1 MLNWHKRKTF
11 VLFTLFF
18 FTWFTLFSQSLFSQS
33 DKDHEDILLLG
44 IDSYKL
50 GDYEKSL
57 QILEEYIQYAK
68 KNRENLARAYYYLAK
83 NYYAVEPELVKSTLL
98 KAFEANWFLKVDEKD
113 IFFKEVAN
121 AIKQSFLDSLPV
133 NLYLKRAD
141 RAYEQGNYNLAIYFY
156 RLIAEKFPAKTF
168 EQQIGNCNKAQEQK
182 SRALNLYKKNQWEEA
197 YIELRE
203 LLKVSPADE
212 MVKSTIS
219 RIESDEI
226 LPLIK
231 TAEDF
236 FAVKNYKGAIPLF
249 EKVLEFMPNN
259 REMQARLTVCR
270 EMISKDSQNSESKSI
285 EKEGVKKKR
294 KRKFPILPVILGSIA
309 VGGILFLLFKK
320 KKETAPT
327 TGDIKVESSPNEASI
342 WLDNKDTG
350 KITPAILTDIQAGS
364 HTVKLA
370 KDGYLDYEVTINVEP
385 GKETLIFATL
395 TLAPTPNF
403 LTNQDSVSVPEGG
416 QNTFQVKLSEQPLD
430 SVNASVAWISGD
442 TDIAI
447 LSGHNLTF
455 TEANWDTYQ
464 AVTLRAIEDDDAAN
478 GEAIFRISAA
488 GVPDK
493 DIIAVEQDRGG
504 PGYLAV
510 TPNSGFT
517 SSGFSGGPFTPS
529 SKTYI
534 LENTGTGS
542 IHWTTSASIS
552 WISLSAAEGNLDPNS
567 STTVT
572 LSINNNAYGL
582 PTGTHTGTIT
592 FLNST
597 NGGGSTSRT
606 VVLDISTADILPTVT
621 FTGPANG
628 STVSGTVTIQ
638 VTASDDKGINKVEI
652 YVDNVLKATL
662 TGFPYTYQ
670 WDTTTVSD
678 GTHILR
684 AIAYDT
690 SGQTADD
697 QISVTVQ
704 NNGG

>member
-57 QILEEYIQYAK
+57 QILEEYIQYEK

-182 SRALNLYKKNQWEEA
+182 SRALNLYKKNHWEEA

-212 MVKSTIS
+212 TVKSTIS

-285 EKEGVKKKR
+285 EKEGVKKKK